1 MTVFI
6 SLVQNDD
13 EPAFLSA
20 VSRSHALFEDWV
32 DPPSDSEGFA
42 KHLTNYSAD
51 NNFQLLGSR

>member
-20 VSRSHALFEDWV
+20 VSRSYALFEDWV
-32 DPPSDSEGFA
+32 DPPSDVEGFA
-42 KHLTNYSAD
+42 KHLTNY
-51 NNFQLLGSR
+51 